1 MPIPDK
7 DELWAKLEKTGES
20 EVRIKLASGVYGK
33 WKIPLIEEWLR
44 RKQERGSK
52 MSVYEEA
59 IAFERKVAAIFRA
72 LGAKVEH
79 DISLAGNQIDILVSE
94 ETPSGSVI
102 KSAIECKYY
111 SRPIGVDLVNS
122 LAGLSVLLKNRGLID
137 KALLVAR
144 SGFTRQARSAAKEHG
159 IELYEIADL
168 EQRVAGGEK
177 LIAEAD
183 AEIGKQLAEQA
194 GKPVTQK
201 SKRIFVVMPFDPE
214 FNDIYVLGIRE
225 VAEKLGIVVERADD
239 IEHNQSIPE
248 LIKERIAKCDAVIAD
263 TSKPNPNVFYEVGL
277 AHGASKET
285 ILLCRDAKSIPFDLG
300 SINHLVY
307 SGIVELRERLEKRIK
322 TTFGL

>member
-1 MPIPDK
+1 MPIVDK
-7 DELWAKLEKTGES
+7 DKLWEKLEKTGES
-20 EVRIKLASGVYGK
+20 EVRIKLATGVYGE

-44 RKQERGSK
+44 RKQNRSSK
-52 MSVYEEA
+52 MTVYEEA
-59 IAFERKVAAIFRA
+59 IGFERKVTAIFRA

-111 SRPIGVDLVNS
+111 SRPIGIDLVNS
-122 LAGLSVLLKNRGLID
+122 FAGLAVLLKNRGLID

-144 SGFTRQARSAAKEHG
+144 SGFTHQARSAAKEHG

-168 EQRVAGGEK
+168 EQRMAGREN
-177 LIAEAD
+177 LIAVAD
-183 AEIGKQLAEQA
+183 AEIEKELAKQDE
-194 GKPVTQK
+194 KPDTKK

-214 FNDIYVLGIRE
+214 FNDIYMLGIRE
-225 VAEKLGIVVERADD
+225 VAEKLGIVVERADS

-248 LIKERIAKCDAVIAD
+248 LIKERILKCDAVIAE
-263 TSKPNPNVFYEVGL
+263 TSKPNPNVFYEIGL
-277 AHGASKET
+277 AHGAEKET
-285 ILLCRDAKSIPFDLG
+285 ILLCRDVKSIPFDLG

-307 SGIVELRERLEKRIK
+307 SSIVELRERLEKRIRA
-322 TTFGL
+322 TFEL